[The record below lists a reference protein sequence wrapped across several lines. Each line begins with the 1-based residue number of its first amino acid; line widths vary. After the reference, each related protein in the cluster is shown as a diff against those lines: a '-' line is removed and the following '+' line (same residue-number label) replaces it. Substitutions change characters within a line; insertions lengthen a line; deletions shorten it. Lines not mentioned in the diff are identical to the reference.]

1 LKGDVVATF
10 LRGEKI
16 YERGSFS
23 ETPSGQMLLR
33 ESKPSRDWDEDDW
46 DD

>member
-1 LKGDVVATF
+1 LKGDVVVTF

-16 YERGSFS
+16 YERGRFG
-23 ETPSGQMLLR
+23 EKPSGELLLR
-33 ESKPSRDWDEDDW
+33 QSKPSSDWDDDW